1 MDTDFENEEIMKLL
15 DLSKSA
21 AQKLIEERN
30 YLRKTACID
39 PLTGL
44 SNRYA
49 LKRVRDF
56 TGIMMLDID
65 DFKKINDTYGHDKG
79 DEVLQKIATL
89 LTKSTRAKDCLC
101 RLGGDEFLAV
111 FVDCPH
117 DVIRQRAALVGAVIA
132 DAPILDG
139 PTSKVTTSIGYAFNR
154 GHEPIEEVMKYA
166 DLALYDSKRK
176 GKNMVTE
183 YKSNLP
189 MVIPEEHPTLRFKM
203 N

>member
-1 MDTDFENEEIMKLL
+1 MDMDFENEEIMRLL

-132 DAPILDG
+132 EAPILDSSS
-139 PTSKVTTSIGYAFNR
+139 TKVTTSIGYAFNR
-154 GHEPIEEVMKYA
+154 GREPIEEVMKYA

-189 MVIPEEHPTLRFKM
+189 MVIPEEHPTLKYKM